1 MNVPVPTHAGSRR
14 VSVALLIV
22 LLPFACMLW
31 AFWTTLV
38 DLTQVWQSSA
48 QYSHGWLVPVFAVF
62 LLWARRDRLHG
73 AELRPS
79 WWGLPVLALALG
91 LRLAGV
97 YFYFISLDPIAL
109 IPCVAGLCLLLG
121 GWSAWR
127 WAWPAILFLGFM
139 VPLPDRV
146 ASSLSEP
153 LQGLAT
159 VCSTFVMQV
168 LGLPALAE
176 GNVILL
182 NDHQIGIVEACN
194 GLRMLMVFFALAVGV
209 ALVARRPLL
218 DRFVLVLSAVPIAL
232 ASNIVRI
239 TVTGILYDKVNSE
252 TANAFFHDVAGWLMM
267 PLALA
272 MLGLELKL
280 LSYLFIAAPAD
291 MRVPRIPAVRRKPP
305 VQTAPPTTPTDAAPP
320 RRRRRPPVTAKPTPE
335 TT

>member
-1 MNVPVPTHAGSRR
+1 M
-14 VSVALLIV
+14 
-22 LLPFACMLW
+22 
-31 AFWTTLV
+31 
-38 DLTQVWQSSA
+38 
-48 QYSHGWLVPVFAVF
+48 
-62 LLWARRDRLHG
+62 
-73 AELRPS
+73 
-79 WWGLPVLALALG
+79 
-91 LRLAGV
+91 
-97 YFYFISLDPIAL
+97 
-109 IPCVAGLCLLLG
+109 AGLCLLLG
-121 GWSAWR
+121 GWAAWR

-218 DRFVLVLSAVPIAL
+218 DRLVLVLSAVPIAL

-252 TANAFFHDVAGWLMM
+252 TAHVFFHDVAGYLMM

-272 MLGLELKL
+272 MLGIELKL
-280 LSYLFIAAPAD
+280 LSYLFLEVPAD
-291 MRVPRIPAVRRKPP
+291 TRVPRIPV
-305 VQTAPPTTPTDAAPP
+305 V
-320 RRRRRPPVTAKPTPE
+320 RRRPPTQQPAPERTPRTKRQRPPVAAKPAPE

>member
-1 MNVPVPTHAGSRR
+1 MNVPVPTHAGLRR
-14 VSVALLIV
+14 VSLALLLTV
-22 LLPFACMLW
+22 LVPFGCLLW
-31 AFWTTLV
+31 AFWTTLA
-38 DLTQVWQSSA
+38 DLTQVWQSNA
-48 QYSHGWLVPVFAVF
+48 QYSHGWLVPAFALF
-62 LLWARRDRLHG
+62 LLWARRDRLQG
-73 AELRPS
+73 AILRPS
-79 WWGLPVLALALG
+79 WWGLPILALALG

-97 YFYFISLDPIAL
+97 YYYFISLDPIAL
-109 IPCVAGLCLLLG
+109 IPCVAALCLLIG
-121 GWSAWR
+121 GWAAWR

-153 LQGLAT
+153 LQALAT
-159 VCSTFVMQV
+159 VSSTFVMQV

-218 DRFVLVLSAVPIAL
+218 DRLVLVVSAVPIAL

-252 TANAFFHDVAGWLMM
+252 TAHVFFHDVAGYLMM
-267 PLALA
+267 PLALV
-272 MLGLELKL
+272 MLGIELKL
-280 LSYLFIAAPAD
+280 LSCLFLEVPAD
-291 MRVPRIPAVRRKPP
+291 TRVPRIPAVRRRPP
-305 VQTAPPTTPTDAAPP
+305 SQKSAPVRTP
-320 RRRRRPPVTAKPTPE
+320 RKRQRPPVVIEPAPE